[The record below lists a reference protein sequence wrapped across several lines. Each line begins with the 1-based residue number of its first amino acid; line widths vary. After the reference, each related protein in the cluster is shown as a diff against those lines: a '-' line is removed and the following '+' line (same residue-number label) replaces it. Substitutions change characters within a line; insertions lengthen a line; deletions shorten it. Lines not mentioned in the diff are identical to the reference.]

1 MAKGPTKG
9 IGILAHNE
17 LKIVKNERKSRR
29 KVKKTVKVLGL
40 PETREHSDKRE
51 EEKMPSADE
60 LEDLS
65 QIIDYQPLSGMLGYN
80 VMQNNEKDNASKST
94 SKQSMLSL
102 EMAHG

>member
-29 KVKKTVKVLGL
+29 KVKKTVKVLGQ

>member
-9 IGILAHNE
+9 IGILANND

-29 KVKKTVKVLGL
+29 KVKKTVKVLGQ
-40 PETREHSDKRE
+40 PETGRDHSEKRE

-65 QIIDYQPLSGMLGYN
+65 
-80 VMQNNEKDNASKST
+80 
-94 SKQSMLSL
+94 
-102 EMAHG
+102 